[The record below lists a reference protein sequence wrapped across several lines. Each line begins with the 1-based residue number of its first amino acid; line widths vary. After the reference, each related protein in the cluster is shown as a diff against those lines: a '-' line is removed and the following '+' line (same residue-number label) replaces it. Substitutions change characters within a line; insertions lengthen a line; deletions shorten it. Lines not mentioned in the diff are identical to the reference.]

1 MNRATL
7 ELKRVKEEAELV
19 GLGINVKKTECMVFN
34 IPDDQDKLMLESQ
47 EIIKVNDF
55 KYLGSKVSS
64 TESDF
69 KNRKALAWLA
79 Y

>member
-1 MNRATL
+1 
-7 ELKRVKEEAELV
+7 
-19 GLGINVKKTECMVFN
+19 
-34 IPDDQDKLMLESQ
+34 MLESQ
-47 EIIKVNDF
+47 EIVKVNDF

-79 Y
+79 YWKMEKIWKAKHISITSKGKL